1 MSDEIEKLIAESLAR
16 NQQHAAHA
24 EGSEMWEWLTTFLL
38 RDLRAEGYEIVP
50 GWCADLDA
58 APRDGTS
65 VDLYVRNPYSGAGYR
80 IPDCRWSPEGCWAY
94 VGDHKTLQHI
104 DDSWITH
111 WRPRPTPPK
120 EHE

>member
-1 MSDEIEKLIAESLAR
+1 MSDEIIGLLGYLLEDHDFTDHPRGEAR
-16 NQQHAAHA
+16 AK
-24 EGSEMWEWLTTFLL
+24 TFLD
-38 RDLRAEGYEIVP
+38 DLKSHGYEIVP
-50 GWCADLDA
+50 GWSDDFSK

-94 VGDHKTLQHI
+94 VGDHKTFQHI

-120 EHE
+120 VSE